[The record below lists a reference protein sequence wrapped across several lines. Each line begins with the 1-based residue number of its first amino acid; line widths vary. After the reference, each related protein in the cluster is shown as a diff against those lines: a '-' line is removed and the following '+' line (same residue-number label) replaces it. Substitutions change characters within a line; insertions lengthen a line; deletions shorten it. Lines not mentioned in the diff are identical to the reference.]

1 MERDLIWVGWTKRW
15 MLGYRES
22 GAVDASSPDALGVVR
37 NLPGGVAGATFHLP
51 VVLARAVFDIPDD
64 PEHGSI
70 RLGGDL
76 KLSQVPRRRRV
87 ERVEPSP
94 EKWLPGN
101 PFGLLRTA
109 RVTPEG
115 NKEFGVAY

>member
-37 NLPGGVAGATFHLP
+37 NLAGDVAGATFHLP

-70 RLGGDL
+70 RLGGEL

-87 ERVEPSP
+87 ERVGAEPREMAAGQP
-94 EKWLPGN
+94 VWP
-101 PFGLLRTA
+101 PQDR
-109 RVTPEG
+109 
-115 NKEFGVAY
+115 